1 MEKIERYPKKYALQ
15 DEYGYTDADL
25 VKKVNEVIDKVNEII
40 ERLKAGGENDNL

>member
-40 ERLKAGGENDNL
+40 ERLKAGEQNE

>member
-40 ERLKAGGENDNL
+40 EQLKAGKQNE

>member
-1 MEKIERYPKKYALQ
+1 MAKIERYPKKYALQ

-40 ERLKAGGENDNL
+40 ERLKEGVKE